1 MAVPFLVDRD
11 IEFDVGDRPEA
22 EDRRLDPKELFIE
35 QGRIKDLHAPSHAYK
50 SKKFFG
56 QNDEFCI
63 KFYVRSIFLSHI
75 S

>member
-35 QGRIKDLHAPSHAYK
+35 QGRIKDLHAPSDTYEAIKY
-50 SKKFFG
+50 FG
-56 QNDEFCI
+56 
-63 KFYVRSIFLSHI
+63 
-75 S
+75 